1 MKSIN
6 EMTDNEL
13 RDLKYEMQEIMN
25 RRYVEHAVAV
35 TVNNM
40 VATVEQRE
48 AALKTLHEIRLEM
61 WRRGYAA
68 VPTADRRDDYERH
81 LERSVN
87 RYEAAKASG
96 DIVKMY
102 DARAR
107 IEVNQD
113 ELDWIK

>member
-1 MKSIN
+1 MKN
-6 EMTDNEL
+6 VREMTDNEL
-13 RDLKYEMQEIMN
+13 RDLQYEMKEIMN
-25 RRYVEHAVAV
+25 RRYVEHVVAV
-35 TVNNM
+35 TVNSM

-81 LERSVN
+81 LEKYSE

-102 DARAR
+102 DVRVML
-107 IEVNQD
+107 ENVQD
-113 ELDWIK
+113 KLDWIK